1 MKAHSGKNLIKCVS
15 LVICLANFCPIKVRP
30 LIQSKCYPLILV
42 STANRLDTR
51 VVVIDFHQA
60 ENRNDMKGQPSA
72 ERSG

>member
-1 MKAHSGKNLIKCVS
+1 MKAHSGKNLVICVS
-15 LVICLANFCPIKVRP
+15 LVVCLAIQVRP

-42 STANRLDTR
+42 STANHLDTC

-60 ENRNDMKGQPSA
+60 ENRNDMTGQPSA